1 MTMIPY
7 DPTIQ
12 RSLKWQHNKAPKI
25 TSLINQKA
33 SWYDR
38 YNAQFWSNWKETVFD
53 LRTANPFG
61 LVVWCIILGLP
72 LDVFDFQA
80 ITNAWAYGPQR
91 GNYMDGDKGAPFTFV
106 GNPIVYQDGTTRVA
120 AVNPATGAVT
130 INPAPP
136 LNSILTWSGVV
147 VSADGG
153 PNQVVNRRQF
163 GIGDGVATVFNLT
176 PANIANYNTVGF
188 NFQGGGAISVAIL
201 NEIRFACQLRYCA
214 LVSNGRQQWINEML
228 RYIFNDG
235 EAWDLSSNKYFYLTD
250 GTQDGSAIGPMKME
264 YHIGSAMRLSAQ
276 FINLMNTAAYG
287 IMPTMAGVKYIVI
300 QD

>member
-12 RSLKWQHNKAPKI
+12 RALKWQHNKAPKI
-25 TSLINQKA
+25 TSMINQKA

-38 YNAQFWSNWKETVFD
+38 YNAQFWSNWEETVFD

-80 ITNAWAYGPQR
+80 ITNAWAYGRQR

-106 GNPIVYQDGTTRVA
+106 GDPIIYQNGVVRVA
-120 AVNPATGAVT
+120 AVNPTTGAVT

-136 LNSILTWSGVV
+136 VDAVLDWSGIV
-147 VSADGG
+147 DDTNGG
-153 PNQVVNRRQF
+153 PNQVVVHRKF
-163 GIGDGVATVFNLT
+163 GVGDGVKTVFNLT
-176 PANIANYNTVGF
+176 PANIANYNDVGY
-188 NFQGGGAISVAIL
+188 NFQGGGATSVAIL

-228 RYIFNDG
+228 RFIFNGGDP
-235 EAWDLSSNKYFYLTD
+235 WDMGSNKYFYLTD
-250 GTQDGSAIGPMKME
+250 GTQDASAIGPMKME
-264 YHIGSAMRLSAQ
+264 YHVGAAMRLSAQ
-276 FINLMNTAAYG
+276 FINLLNTPAYG
-287 IMPTMAGVKYIVI
+287 IVPNVAGVKYVVI